1 MELKDLLKMDLQMFA
16 EPEGEDGNDPGEPEK
31 PTDKNEPADK
41 PKDKPEA
48 KYTDEDVDKIINE
61 KFAKWQEKQAEK
73 IAEAEKLAKM
83 NADDREKYRME
94 QLEKELAEYKQK
106 DTFYSLSKE
115 AGKMLSEHGIQTN
128 DELLQFVVKDDAEG
142 TQSAVNAFVDVF
154 NKAVESQVKEK
165 LSGKAPRV
173 NTNKNNETS
182 RKFSEMT
189 YTERLELKAKSPE
202 EYKRLLKENE

>member
-1 MELKDLLKMDLQMFA
+1 MELEDLLKMDLQMFA
-16 EPEGEDGNDPGEPEK
+16 EPEGGDSNDPGEPEK
-31 PTDKNEPADK
+31 STDKNEPADK
-41 PKDKPEA
+41 PKDKLEA
-48 KYTDEDVDKIINE
+48 KYTDEDVDKIIND

-83 NADDREKYRME
+83 NADDREKYEFE
-94 QLEKELAEYKQK
+94 QLQKELAEYKQK

-115 AGKMLSEHGIQTN
+115 AGKMLSEHGIQAN

-173 NTNKNNETS
+173 NTNSNQGLTKD
-182 RKFSEMT
+182 KFKQLD
-189 YTERLELKAKSPE
+189 YHERVKLRREKPELYE
-202 EYKRLLKENE
+202 ELSKGE